1 MIVPLLLSLS
11 VDVHRLSKVKEG
23 LNVERFGLLTC
34 EDEIDEA
41 SDIENEEWNVVIVI
55 MSCSLLDC

>member
-23 LNVERFGLLTC
+23 LNVERLGLITC